1 MSGPVA
7 PAPLPRA
14 AITERPRPPPLLRAT
29 GSLTAAATG
38 RIGGMVIG
46 VPREIKA
53 GEQRVA
59 LTGAGVRAL
68 CGAGHRVLV
77 ERDAGAGSAIR
88 NDEYAKLGA
97 EVTSVDEVW
106 GGADLILKV
115 KEPLPEEYPRMR
127 DGQVLFTYL
136 HLAPVPDLTR
146 ALVKAGVIAIAYE
159 TVQRADGSL
168 PLLTPMSEVAGRLA
182 VQEGAFY
189 LAKAHGGRG
198 ILLSGVPGVPPGN
211 VVILGAGTVGLN
223 AAKTAVGLGADV
235 SILDVNL
242 DRLRYA
248 DDLFRGQVV
257 TLYSTAYS
265 IEQVA
270 QRADL
275 LIGGVLITGARA
287 PLLVSAATIAQ
298 MKEGAVVVDVAVDQG
313 GCIETIHPTTL
324 FEPTYVVSGVVHYGV
339 ANMPALVPRTSTFAL
354 TNATLPYALELA
366 SRGVAPALRRNPALA
381 KGVNIWRGRTVHPA
395 VAHALGE
402 RATPLEALLG

>member
-1 MSGPVA
+1 
-7 PAPLPRA
+7 
-14 AITERPRPPPLLRAT
+14 
-29 GSLTAAATG
+29 
-38 RIGGMVIG
+38 MVIG
-46 VPREIKA
+46 VPREVKA

-59 LTGAGVRAL
+59 LAGAGVRAL
-68 CGAGHRVLV
+68 SAAGHRVLV
-77 ERDAGAGSAIR
+77 ERDAGAGSSIR

-97 EVTSVDEVW
+97 DVTSVDEVW

-146 ALVKAGVIAIAYE
+146 ALVKAGVIGIAYE
-159 TVQRADGSL
+159 TVQRTDGSL

-223 AAKTAVGLGADV
+223 AAKTAVGPGADV

-287 PLLVSAATIAQ
+287 PVLVSAATIAQ
-298 MKEGAVVVDVAVDQG
+298 MKEGSVVVDVAVDQG

-324 FEPTYVVSGVVHYGV
+324 LEPTYVVSGVVHYGV

-354 TNATLPYALELA
+354 TNATLPYVLALA
-366 SRGVAPALRRNPALA
+366 ARGVAAAVRADPALA
-381 KGVNIWRGRTVHPA
+381 QGVNVWRGRVTHPA
-395 VAHALGE
+395 VAESLGE
-402 RATPLEALLG
+402 PVTPLDGVLD